1 MAQEAA
7 ITINGTMLTDSESMI
22 VRMALATFEDVLAD
36 GLGLKDDGIP
46 ITDQYMIGIARI
58 RALLDPKARQN

>member
-7 ITINGTMLTDSESMI
+7 ITIIGTMLTDNESMI

-46 ITDQYMIGIARI
+46 ITD
-58 RALLDPKARQN
+58 

>member
-7 ITINGTMLTDSESMI
+7 ITINGTMLTDNESMI

-46 ITDQYMIGIARI
+46 ITDQYMTGTTW
-58 RALLDPKARQN
+58 LP